1 MISFDSEHGPI
12 WYRNMLLEGFDLNQ
26 IQDLEGARQAV
37 VLLLN
42 LVETL
47 KTENQELREQI
58 QHLRDE
64 INRLKGEQGK
74 PNIKPNRK
82 KRASSN
88 HSSEQ
93 ERRQPQER
101 KKRRKL
107 DRVQVDRSEELDVEP
122 ERLPADAE
130 FKGHEE
136 VTVQD
141 LSIRTDNVLFRK
153 RKYYSASEGKT
164 YLAELPPGYEG
175 EFGPGLKSLAI
186 VMHFGMQATEPKIL
200 EFFGHFGIQISSGQ
214 LSNILIKDK
223 EPFHAEKDV
232 IYEAGL
238 CSSPWQHIDETG
250 ARVNGQNQHCHIVC
264 NPLYS
269 AYFTTE
275 KKDRLTV
282 IDVLRNTGERRFL
295 LNDEAHELLRSLRV
309 SARVI
314 AQLNGLPHEQELG
327 ESEFTGWLNQHLPNL
342 GPQQRSR
349 ILDAAAIAAYHTQTE
364 FPVVELLIGDDAP
377 QFKLV
382 TEELFLCW
390 IHEGRHYKKLIPHVA
405 YHRQLLDDFLTRYWR
420 LYGQLLA
427 YRGHPTEEDRLHLT
441 GEFDEL
447 FSTVTGYDALD
458 ERIAKTKAKKE
469 SMLMVLEHPEIPL
482 HNNSA
487 ELAARKQVRRR
498 KISFGTRSEDG
509 TKAWDTF
516 ATLEATAKK
525 LDVSFYEYI
534 YDRVSTAYRMPSLA
548 DLISTRA
555 EPLQL
560 GASWLSP

>member
-1 MISFDSEHGPI
+1 VST
-12 WYRNMLLEGFDLNQ
+12 LLEGFDPNQ
-26 IQDLEGARQAV
+26 IQDLEGARQAIV
-37 VLLLN
+37 MLLN

-47 KTENQELREQI
+47 KAENQALREQV
-58 QHLRDE
+58 QRLRDE

-74 PNIKPNRK
+74 PNVKPNRQ
-82 KRASSN
+82 KRVSSD

-93 ERRQPQER
+93 ERRKPKGR

-107 DRVQVDRSEELDVEP
+107 DRVKIDRTEELDVEP

-141 LSIRTDNVLFRK
+141 LSIHTDNVLFRK

-175 EFGPGLKSLAI
+175 EFGPGIKSLAI
-186 VMHFGMQATEPKIL
+186 VMHFGMQTTEPKIL
-200 EFFGHFGIQISSGQ
+200 EFFGHFGVQISSGQ

-223 EPFHAEKDV
+223 ETFHAEKDA

-238 CSSPWQHIDETG
+238 RSSPWQHIDETG

-275 KKDRLTV
+275 KKNRLTV
-282 IDVLRNTGERRFL
+282 IDVLRNSSERRFL
-295 LNDEAHELLRSLRV
+295 LNDEALELLGSLRV

-314 AQLNGLPHEQELG
+314 GQLNGLPHEQELG
-327 ESEFTGWLNQHLPNL
+327 EREFTGLLSEHLPAL
-342 GPQQRSR
+342 GPQQFSR
-349 ILDAAAIAAYHTQTE
+349 ILDAAAIAAYHAQTG
-364 FPVVELLIGDDAP
+364 FPVVELFICDDAP

-382 TEELFLCW
+382 TDELSLCW

-405 YHRQLLDDFLTRYWR
+405 YHRQLLDDFLKRYWGF
-420 LYGQLLA
+420 YGQLLV
-427 YRGHPTEEDRLHLT
+427 YRGHPTEEDRIRLT
-441 GEFDEL
+441 SEFDEL

-458 ERIAKTKAKKE
+458 ERIAKTQAKKE

-487 ELAARKQVRRR
+487 ELAARKRVRRR

-525 LDVSFYEYI
+525 LGVSFFEYI
-534 YDRVSTAYRMPSLA
+534 YDRISSAYRMPSLA

-555 EPLQL
+555 EYLQL
-560 GASWLSP
+560 GASWLPP

>member
-1 MISFDSEHGPI
+1 
-12 WYRNMLLEGFDLNQ
+12 LLEGFDPNQ
-26 IQDLEGARQAV
+26 IQDLEGARQAIV
-37 VLLLN
+37 MLLN

-47 KTENQELREQI
+47 KTESQALREQN
-58 QHLRDE
+58 QRLRDE
-64 INRLKGEQGK
+64 VNRLKGEQGK
-74 PNIKPNRK
+74 PNIKPNRQ
-82 KRASSN
+82 RRVSAN
-88 HSSEQ
+88 HSSEA
-93 ERRQPQER
+93 ERRQPQKR

-107 DRVQVDRSEELDVEP
+107 DRVKIDRIEELDVEP

-136 VTVQD
+136 VVVQD
-141 LSIRTDNVLFRK
+141 LRMDTDNVLFRK

-164 YLAELPPGYEG
+164 YLAELPPGYQG
-175 EFGPGLKSLAI
+175 EFGPSIKSLAI
-186 VMHFGMQATEPKIL
+186 VMHFGMQTTEPKIR

-214 LSNILIKDK
+214 LSNILIKDN
-223 EPFHAEKDV
+223 ETFHAEKDA

-238 CSSPWQHIDETG
+238 RSSPWQHIDETG
-250 ARVNGQNQHCHIVC
+250 ARVKGQNQHCHIVC

-282 IDVLRNTGERRFL
+282 IDVLSNASERRFL
-295 LNDEAHELLRSLRV
+295 LNDEAFELLRSLRV
-309 SARVI
+309 STRVI
-314 AQLNGLPHEQELG
+314 GQLNRLPLEQEWG
-327 ESEFTGWLNQHLPNL
+327 ESEFTGLLNQHLPNL
-342 GPQQRSR
+342 GPQQFSR
-349 ILDAAAIAAYHTQTE
+349 ILDAAAIAAYHAQIGL
-364 FPVVELLIGDDAP
+364 PVVELLIGDDAP

-382 TEELFLCW
+382 TDEFSLCW

-420 LYGQLLA
+420 FYGQLLV
-427 YRGHPTEEDRLHLT
+427 YRGHPTEEDSIRLAD
-441 GEFDEL
+441 EFDEL
-447 FSTVTGYDALD
+447 FSTVTRYEALD

-469 SMLMVLEHPEIPL
+469 SMLIVLEHPELPL

-487 ELAARKQVRRR
+487 ELAARKRVRRK

-525 LDVSFYEYI
+525 LGVSFFEYI
-534 YDRVSTAYRMPSLA
+534 YDRISNAYKMPCLA

-555 EPLQL
+555 EHLQL
-560 GASWLSP
+560 GASWLPP

>member
-1 MISFDSEHGPI
+1 VST
-12 WYRNMLLEGFDLNQ
+12 LLEGFDPTQ
-26 IQDLEGARQAV
+26 IQDLEGSRQAIMM
-37 VLLLN
+37 LLN

-47 KTENQELREQI
+47 KTEKQELREQV
-58 QHLRDE
+58 QRLRDE

-74 PNIKPNRK
+74 PNVKPNK
-82 KRASSN
+82 PKREPSD

-93 ERRQPQER
+93 ERHKPKKRR
-101 KKRRKL
+101 KRRKL
-107 DRVQVDRSEELDVEP
+107 DKIKIDRIEELDVEP
-122 ERLPADAE
+122 ERLPADAK
-130 FKGHEE
+130 FKDYEE

-141 LSIRTDNVLFRK
+141 LSIHTDNVLFRK

-164 YLAELPPGYEG
+164 YLAELPLGYEG
-175 EFGPGLKSLAI
+175 EFGPGIKSLAV
-186 VMHFGMQATEPKIL
+186 VMHFGMQTTEPRIR

-214 LSNILIKDK
+214 LSNLLIKDK
-223 EPFHAEKDV
+223 EPFHAEKDA
-232 IYEAGL
+232 IYEAGIH
-238 CSSPWQHIDETG
+238 SSPWQHIDDTS
-250 ARVNGQNQHCHIVC
+250 ARVKGQNQHCHIVC

-282 IDVLRNTGERRFL
+282 IDVLWNSSERRFL
-295 LNDEAHELLRSLRV
+295 LNDESFELLRSLGV

-314 AQLNGLPHEQELG
+314 GQLNALPHEQELG
-327 ESEFTGWLNQHLPNL
+327 EDEFTGLLKQHLPNL
-342 GPQQRSR
+342 GVQQRKW
-349 ILDAAAIAAYHTQTE
+349 ILDATAIAAYHAQTD
-364 FPVVELLIGDDAP
+364 FPVVELLICDDAP

-382 TEELFLCW
+382 TDALSLCW
-390 IHEGRHYKKLIPHVA
+390 IHEGRHYKKLVPHVA
-405 YHRQLLDDFLTRYWR
+405 YHRQLLDDFRKRYWD
-420 LYGQLLA
+420 LYDQLLV
-427 YRGHPTEEDRLHLT
+427 YRGHPTAEDHLRLAD
-441 GEFDEL
+441 EFDDL

-469 SMLMVLEHPEIPL
+469 SLLMVLEYPEIPL

-487 ELAARKQVRRR
+487 ELAARKRVRRR

-516 ATLEATAKK
+516 ATMEATAKK

-534 YDRVSTAYRMPSLA
+534 YDRVSGTYKMPNLA

-555 EPLQL
+555 EHLQL
-560 GASWLSP
+560 GVSWLPP

>member
-1 MISFDSEHGPI
+1 MVI
-12 WYRNMLLEGFDLNQ
+12 EGFDPNQ
-26 IQDLEGARQAV
+26 IQDLEGARQAIV
-37 VLLLN
+37 MLLN

-47 KTENQELREQI
+47 KAENQELREQV
-58 QHLRDE
+58 QRLRDE

-74 PNIKPNRK
+74 PNVKPNRQ
-82 KRASSN
+82 KRECSD

-93 ERRQPQER
+93 ERRKPKKR

-107 DRVQVDRSEELDVEP
+107 DRVKIDRTEELDVEP
-122 ERLPADAE
+122 ERLPADAK

-141 LSIRTDNVLFRK
+141 LSIHTDNVLFRK

-164 YLAELPPGYEG
+164 YLAELPSGYEG
-175 EFGPGLKSLAI
+175 EFGPGIKSLAI
-186 VMHFGMQATEPKIL
+186 VMHCGMQTTEPKIL

-223 EPFHAEKDV
+223 ETFHAEKDA

-238 CSSPWQHIDETG
+238 RSSPWQHIDETR
-250 ARVNGQNQHCHIVC
+250 ARVNGQNQHCHIMC

-275 KKDRLTV
+275 KKDRRTV
-282 IDVLRNTGERRFL
+282 IDVLRNASERRFL
-295 LNDEAHELLRSLRV
+295 LNDEAFELLRSLRV

-314 AQLNGLPHEQELG
+314 GQLNGLPHEQEWC
-327 ESEFTGWLNQHLPNL
+327 ESEFTGWLNQYLPNL
-342 GPQQRSR
+342 GPQQFSR
-349 ILDAAAIAAYHTQTE
+349 ILDAAAIAAYHVQTG
-364 FPVVELLIGDDAP
+364 FPVVELLICDDAP

-382 TEELFLCW
+382 TDELFLCW

-405 YHRQLLDDFLTRYWR
+405 YHRQLLDDFLERYWGF
-420 LYGQLLA
+420 YGQLLV
-427 YRGHPTEEDRLHLT
+427 YRGHPTEEDRFRLT
-441 GEFDEL
+441 SDFDEL
-447 FSTVTGYDALD
+447 FSTTTGYDALD
-458 ERIAKTKAKKE
+458 ERITKTKAKKK
-469 SMLMVLEHPEIPL
+469 SLLMVLEHPEIPL
-482 HNNSA
+482 HNNPA
-487 ELAARKQVRRR
+487 ELAARKRVRRR

-525 LDVSFYEYI
+525 LGVSFYEYI
-534 YDRVSTAYRMPSLA
+534 YDRISGAYRMPCLA

-555 EPLQL
+555 EHLQL
-560 GASWLSP
+560 GASWLPP

>member
-1 MISFDSEHGPI
+1 VST
-12 WYRNMLLEGFDLNQ
+12 LLERFDPNQ
-26 IQDLEGARQAV
+26 IQDLEGARQAIV
-37 VLLLN
+37 MLLN

-47 KTENQELREQI
+47 KTENQELREQV
-58 QHLRDE
+58 QRLRDE

-74 PNIKPNRK
+74 PNVKPNRQ
-82 KRASSN
+82 KRVSSD

-93 ERRQPQER
+93 ERRKPKKR
-101 KKRRKL
+101 KKRHKL
-107 DRVQVDRSEELDVEP
+107 DKVKIDRTEELDVEP
-122 ERLPADAE
+122 ARLPADAQ

-141 LSIRTDNVLFRK
+141 LSIHTDNILFRK

-175 EFGPGLKSLAI
+175 EYGPGIKSLAI
-186 VMHFGMQATEPKIL
+186 VMHFGMQATEPKLL
-200 EFFGHFGIQISSGQ
+200 EFFSHFGIQISSGQ

-223 EPFHAEKDV
+223 DSFHAEKDAV
-232 IYEAGL
+232 YEAGVR
-238 CSSPWQHIDETG
+238 SSPWQHIDETG

-275 KKDRLTV
+275 KKNRLTV
-282 IDVLRNTGERRFL
+282 IDVLRNSNERRFR
-295 LNDEAHELLRSLRV
+295 LNDETFELLRSLRV

-314 AQLNGLPHEQELG
+314 GQLDGFPREQEWG
-327 ESEFTGWLNQHLPNL
+327 ESEFTGLLNQHLPDL
-342 GPQQRSR
+342 GPQPFSR
-349 ILDAAAIAAYHTQTE
+349 ILDAAAIAAYHAQTG
-364 FPVVELLIGDDAP
+364 FPVVELLICDDAP

-382 TEELFLCW
+382 TDELFLCW
-390 IHEGRHYKKLIPHVA
+390 IHEGRHYKKLIPHIP
-405 YHRQLLDDFLTRYWR
+405 YHRQLLDDFLTRYWGF
-420 LYGQLLA
+420 YDQLLV
-427 YRGHPTEEDRLHLT
+427 YRGHPSEKDRIRLT

-458 ERIAKTKAKKE
+458 ERIIKTQAKKE
-469 SMLMVLEHPEIPL
+469 SLLMVLEHPEIPL

-487 ELAARKQVRRR
+487 ELAARKRVRRK

-525 LDVSFYEYI
+525 LGVSFYEYI
-534 YDRVSTAYRMPSLA
+534 YDRISCAYRMPSLA
-548 DLISTRA
+548 DLISMRTQHLR
-555 EPLQL
+555 L
-560 GASWLSP
+560 GTSWLPRKSIRC

>member
-1 MISFDSEHGPI
+1 VST
-12 WYRNMLLEGFDLNQ
+12 LLEGFDPNQ
-26 IQDLEGARQAV
+26 IQDLEGARQTIV
-37 VLLLN
+37 MLLN

-47 KTENQELREQI
+47 KAENQALREQV
-58 QHLRDE
+58 QRLRDE
-64 INRLKGEQGK
+64 INRLKGEQGRPKVK
-74 PNIKPNRK
+74 P
-82 KRASSN
+82 KRQKRVSSDY
-88 HSSEQ
+88 SSEQ
-93 ERRQPQER
+93 ERRKPKGR

-107 DRVQVDRSEELDVEP
+107 DRVKIDRTEELDVEP

-141 LSIRTDNVLFRK
+141 LSIHTDNVLFRK

-175 EFGPGLKSLAI
+175 EFGPGIKSLAI
-186 VMHFGMQATEPKIL
+186 VMHFGMQTTEPKIL

-214 LSNILIKDK
+214 LSNMLIKDQ
-223 EPFHAEKDV
+223 ETFHAEKDA

-238 CSSPWQHIDETG
+238 RSSPWQHIDETG

-275 KKDRLTV
+275 KKNRLTV
-282 IDVLRNTGERRFL
+282 VDVLRNSSERRFL
-295 LNDEAHELLRSLRV
+295 LNDEALELLRSLRV

-314 AQLNGLPHEQELG
+314 GQLNALPHEQELG
-327 ESEFTGWLNQHLPNL
+327 ESEFTGLLDQHLPDL
-342 GPQQRSR
+342 GPQQFSR
-349 ILDAAAIAAYHTQTE
+349 ILDAAAIAAYHAQTG
-364 FPVVELLIGDDAP
+364 FPVVEVLICDDAP

-382 TEELFLCW
+382 TDELSLCW

-405 YHRQLLDDFLTRYWR
+405 HHRQLLDDFLTRYWGF
-420 LYGQLLA
+420 YGQLLV
-427 YRGHPTEEDRLHLT
+427 YRGHPTEEDRIRSSS
-441 GEFDEL
+441 EFDDL
-447 FSTVTGYDALD
+447 FSTATGYDALD
-458 ERIAKTKAKKE
+458 ERIAKTKGKKT
-469 SMLMVLEHPEIPL
+469 SMLIVLEHPEIPL

-487 ELAARKQVRRR
+487 ELAARKRVRRR

-525 LDVSFYEYI
+525 LGVSFFEYI
-534 YDRVSTAYRMPSLA
+534 YDRISSAYRMPSLA

-555 EPLQL
+555 EYLQL
-560 GASWLSP
+560 GASWLPP

>member
-1 MISFDSEHGPI
+1 
-12 WYRNMLLEGFDLNQ
+12 LLEGFDPTQ
-26 IQDLEGARQAV
+26 IQDLEGSRQAIMM
-37 VLLLN
+37 LLN

-47 KTENQELREQI
+47 KTENQELREQV
-58 QHLRDE
+58 QRLRDE

-74 PNIKPNRK
+74 PNIKPNRQ
-82 KRASSN
+82 KREPSN

-93 ERRQPQER
+93 ERRKPKKR
-101 KKRRKL
+101 RKRRKL
-107 DRVQVDRSEELDVEP
+107 DKIKIDRIEELDVEP
-122 ERLPADAE
+122 ERLPADAK
-130 FKGHEE
+130 FKDYEE

-141 LSIRTDNVLFRK
+141 LSIHTDNVLFRK

-164 YLAELPPGYEG
+164 YLAELPLGYAG
-175 EFGPGLKSLAI
+175 EFGPSIKSLAI
-186 VMHFGMQATEPKIL
+186 VMHFGMQTTEPKIR

-214 LSNILIKDK
+214 LSNLLIKDK
-223 EPFHAEKDV
+223 EPFHAEKDA
-232 IYEAGL
+232 IYEEGVR
-238 CSSPWQHIDETG
+238 SSPWQHIDDTG
-250 ARVNGQNQHCHIVC
+250 ARVNGQNQHCHVVC

-282 IDVLRNTGERRFL
+282 IDVLWNTSERRFL
-295 LNDEAHELLRSLRV
+295 LNDEALGLLSSLRV

-314 AQLNGLPHEQELG
+314 GQLDVLPHEQEMG
-327 ESEFTGWLNQHLPNL
+327 EDEFAGLLDQHWPNV
-342 GPQQRSR
+342 GPQQRKWV
-349 ILDAAAIAAYHTQTE
+349 LDATAIAAYHAQTE
-364 FPVVELLIGDDAP
+364 FPVVELLICDDAP

-382 TEELFLCW
+382 TDELSLCW
-390 IHEGRHYKKLIPHVA
+390 IHDGRHYKKIIPHLA
-405 YHRQLLDDFLTRYWR
+405 YHRQLLDNFRKRYWD
-420 LYGQLLA
+420 LYNQLLL
-427 YRGHPTEEDRLHLT
+427 YREHPTAEDGIRLT
-441 GEFDEL
+441 SEFDEL

-458 ERIAKTKAKKE
+458 ERIAKTKAKQE

-487 ELAARKQVRRR
+487 ELTARKRVRRR

-534 YDRVSTAYRMPSLA
+534 YDRISGAYRMPCLA
-548 DLISTRA
+548 DLIPTQA
-555 EPLQL
+555 QHLQL
-560 GASWLSP
+560 GASWLPP

>member
-1 MISFDSEHGPI
+1 
-12 WYRNMLLEGFDLNQ
+12 MLLESFDPNQ
-26 IQDLEGARQAV
+26 IQDLEGARQAIV
-37 VLLLN
+37 MLLN

-47 KTENQELREQI
+47 KAENQELREQV
-58 QHLRDE
+58 QRLRDE

-74 PNIKPNRK
+74 PNIKPNRQ
-82 KRASSN
+82 KRVSSD
-88 HSSEQ
+88 HSSER
-93 ERRQPQER
+93 ERRKPRGR

-107 DRVQVDRSEELDVEP
+107 ERVKIDRTEELDVEP

-141 LSIRTDNVLFRK
+141 LSIHTDNVLFRK

-175 EFGPGLKSLAI
+175 EFGPGIKSLAI
-186 VMHFGMQATEPKIL
+186 VMHFGMQTTEPKIL
-200 EFFGHFGIQISSGQ
+200 EFFGHFGIQLSSGQ

-223 EPFHAEKDV
+223 ETFHAEKDA

-238 CSSPWQHIDETG
+238 RSSPWQHIDETG

-275 KKDRLTV
+275 KKNRLTV
-282 IDVLRNTGERRFL
+282 IDVLRNSSQRRFL
-295 LNDEAHELLRSLRV
+295 LNDEAFELLGSLRV
-309 SARVI
+309 SARVVG
-314 AQLNGLPHEQELG
+314 QLNGLPHEQELG
-327 ESEFTGWLNQHLPNL
+327 ESEFTGLLNEHLPAL
-342 GPQQRSR
+342 GPQQFSR
-349 ILDAAAIAAYHTQTE
+349 ILDAAAIAAYHAQTG
-364 FPVVELLIGDDAP
+364 FPVVELFICDDAP

-382 TEELFLCW
+382 TDELSLCW

-405 YHRQLLDDFLTRYWR
+405 YHRQLLDDFLKRYWGF
-420 LYGQLLA
+420 YGQLLV
-427 YRGHPTEEDRLHLT
+427 YRGHPTEEDCFRLT
-441 GEFDEL
+441 SEFDDL
-447 FSTVTGYDALD
+447 FSTLTGYDALD

-487 ELAARKQVRRR
+487 ELAARKRVRRR

-525 LDVSFYEYI
+525 LGVSFFEYI
-534 YDRVSTAYRMPSLA
+534 YDRISSAYRMPSLA

-555 EPLQL
+555 EHLQL
-560 GASWLSP
+560 GASWLPP

>member
-1 MISFDSEHGPI
+1 M
-12 WYRNMLLEGFDLNQ
+12 
-26 IQDLEGARQAV
+26 
-37 VLLLN
+37 LLN

-47 KTENQELREQI
+47 KAENQELREQV
-58 QHLRDE
+58 QRLRDE

-74 PNIKPNRK
+74 PNIKPNRQ
-82 KRASSN
+82 KRVSSD
-88 HSSEQ
+88 HSSER
-93 ERRQPQER
+93 ERRKPRKR

-107 DRVQVDRSEELDVEP
+107 DRVKIDRTEELDVEP

-130 FKGHEE
+130 FKGHEA

-141 LSIRTDNVLFRK
+141 LSIHTDNVLFRK

-175 EFGPGLKSLAI
+175 AFGPGIKSLAV
-186 VMHFGMQATEPKIL
+186 VMHFGMQTTEPKIL
-200 EFFGHFGIQISSGQ
+200 DFFGHFGIQISSGQ

-223 EPFHAEKDV
+223 ETFHAEKDA

-238 CSSPWQHIDETG
+238 RSGPWQHIDETG

-275 KKDRLTV
+275 KKNRLTV
-282 IDVLRNTGERRFL
+282 VDVLRNSSERAFL
-295 LNDEAHELLRSLRV
+295 LNDEAFELLGSLRV

-314 AQLNGLPHEQELG
+314 GQLNGLPHERELG
-327 ESEFTGWLNQHLPNL
+327 ESEFTGLLNQHLPAL
-342 GPQQRSR
+342 GPQQFSR
-349 ILDAAAIAAYHTQTE
+349 ILDAAAIAAYHAQTG
-364 FPVVELLIGDDAP
+364 FPVVGLFICDDAP

-382 TEELFLCW
+382 TDELSLCW

-405 YHRQLLDDFLTRYWR
+405 YHRQLLDDFLKHYWGF
-420 LYGQLLA
+420 YGQLLV
-427 YRGHPTEEDRLHLT
+427 YRGHPTEEDRIRLSS
-441 GEFDEL
+441 EFDEL

-487 ELAARKQVRRR
+487 ELAARKRVRRR

-525 LDVSFYEYI
+525 LGVSFFEYI
-534 YDRVSTAYRMPSLA
+534 YDRISGAYRMPSLA

-555 EPLQL
+555 EHLQL
-560 GASWLSP
+560 GASWLPP

>member
-1 MISFDSEHGPI
+1 
-12 WYRNMLLEGFDLNQ
+12 MLLEGFDPNQ
-26 IQDLEGARQAV
+26 IQDLEGARQAIV
-37 VLLLN
+37 MLFN

-47 KTENQELREQI
+47 KTENQALREQN
-58 QHLRDE
+58 QRLRDE
-64 INRLKGEQGK
+64 VNRLKGEQGK
-74 PNIKPNRK
+74 PNIKPNRQ
-82 KRASSN
+82 KRVSAN
-88 HSSEQ
+88 HSSEP
-93 ERRQPQER
+93 ERRQPQKR

-107 DRVQVDRSEELDVEP
+107 DRVKIDRTEELDVEP

-136 VTVQD
+136 VVVQD
-141 LSIRTDNVLFRK
+141 LRIDTDNVLFRK
-153 RKYYSASEGKT
+153 RKYYSASGGKT
-164 YLAELPPGYEG
+164 YLAELPPGYQG
-175 EFGPGLKSLAI
+175 EFGPSIKSLAI
-186 VMHFGMQATEPKIL
+186 VMHFGMQSTEPKIL
-200 EFFGHFGIQISSGQ
+200 GFFGHFGIQISSGQ

-223 EPFHAEKDV
+223 EPFHAEKDA

-238 CSSPWQHIDETG
+238 RSSPWQHIDETG
-250 ARVNGQNQHCHIVC
+250 ARVKGQNQHCHIVC

-282 IDVLRNTGERRFL
+282 IDVLSNASERRFL
-295 LNDEAHELLRSLRV
+295 LNDEAFELLRSLRV
-309 SARVI
+309 STRVI
-314 AQLNGLPHEQELG
+314 GQLNRLPLEQEWG

-342 GPQQRSR
+342 GPQQFSR
-349 ILDAAAIAAYHTQTE
+349 ILDAAAIAAYHAQTG

-382 TEELFLCW
+382 TDEFSLCW

-420 LYGQLLA
+420 FYGQLLV
-427 YRGHPTEEDRLHLT
+427 YRGHPTEEDSIRLAD
-441 GEFDEL
+441 EFDEL
-447 FSTVTGYDALD
+447 FSTVTGYDTLD

-469 SMLMVLEHPEIPL
+469 SMLIVLEHPEIPL
-482 HNNSA
+482 HNNLA
-487 ELAARKQVRRR
+487 ELAARKRVRRR

-525 LDVSFYEYI
+525 LGVSFYEYI
-534 YDRVSTAYRMPSLA
+534 YDRISNAYKMPSLA
-548 DLISTRA
+548 DLISRRA
-555 EPLQL
+555 EHLQL
-560 GASWLSP
+560 GASWLPP

>member
-1 MISFDSEHGPI
+1 VSA
-12 WYRNMLLEGFDLNQ
+12 LLEGFDPTQ
-26 IQDLEGARQAV
+26 IQDLEGARKASV
-37 VLLLN
+37 MLLN

-47 KTENQELREQI
+47 KAENQGLREQV
-58 QHLRDE
+58 QRLRDE

-74 PNIKPNRK
+74 PSIKPNRQ
-82 KRASSN
+82 KRVSSD
-88 HSSEQ
+88 HSSERERHKPK
-93 ERRQPQER
+93 ERR
-101 KKRRKL
+101 KRRKL
-107 DRVQVDRSEELDVEP
+107 DRVKIDRIEELDVEP

-130 FKGHEE
+130 FKGYEE

-141 LSIRTDNVLFRK
+141 LSIHTDNVLFRK

-164 YLAELPPGYEG
+164 YLAGLPPGYEG
-175 EFGPGLKSLAI
+175 EFGPGIKSLAI
-186 VMHFGMQATEPKIL
+186 VMHFGMQTTEPKIL

-223 EPFHAEKDV
+223 EPFRAEKDA

-238 CSSPWQHIDETG
+238 RSSPWQHIDETS

-275 KKDRLTV
+275 RKDRLTV
-282 IDVLRNTGERRFL
+282 IDVLSNSSERRFL
-295 LNDEAHELLRSLRV
+295 LNDAAFELLRSLRV

-314 AQLNGLPHEQELG
+314 GQLNCLPHEQEFG
-327 ESEFTGWLNQHLPNL
+327 EREFTDLLDQHLPNL
-342 GPQQRSR
+342 GLQQRKWV
-349 ILDAAAIAAYHTQTE
+349 LDATAIAAYHAQTG
-364 FPVVELLIGDDAP
+364 FPVVELLICDDAP

-382 TEELFLCW
+382 TDELSLCW

-405 YHRQLLDDFLTRYWR
+405 YHRQLLDDFLKRYWGF
-420 LYGQLLA
+420 YGQLLV
-427 YRGHPTEEDRLHLT
+427 YRGHPTAEDRTRLA
-441 GEFDEL
+441 GEFDAL

-458 ERIAKTKAKKE
+458 ERIAKTKAKKK
-469 SMLMVLEHPEIPL
+469 SLLMVLEHPEIPL

-487 ELAARKQVRRR
+487 ELAARKRVRRR

-516 ATLEATAKK
+516 ATLEATTKK
-525 LDVSFYEYI
+525 LGVSFYEYI
-534 YDRVSTAYRMPSLA
+534 YDRIAGAYKMPSLA

-555 EPLQL
+555 EHLRL
-560 GASWLSP
+560 GASWLPP

>member
-1 MISFDSEHGPI
+1 
-12 WYRNMLLEGFDLNQ
+12 LLEGFDPNQ
-26 IQDLEGARQAV
+26 IQDLEGARQAIV
-37 VLLLN
+37 MLLN

-47 KTENQELREQI
+47 KTESQALREQN
-58 QHLRDE
+58 QRLRDE
-64 INRLKGEQGK
+64 VNRLKGEQGK
-74 PNIKPNRK
+74 PNIKPNRQ
-82 KRASSN
+82 KRLSAN
-88 HSSEQ
+88 HSSEP
-93 ERRQPQER
+93 ERRQPRKR

-107 DRVQVDRSEELDVEP
+107 DRVKIDRTEELDVEP

-136 VTVQD
+136 VVVQD
-141 LSIRTDNVLFRK
+141 LRMDTDNVLFRK

-164 YLAELPPGYEG
+164 YLAELPLGYHG
-175 EFGPGLKSLAI
+175 EFGPGIKSLAI
-186 VMHFGMQATEPKIL
+186 VMHFGMQTTEPKIL

-223 EPFHAEKDV
+223 ETFHAEKDA

-238 CSSPWQHIDETG
+238 RSSPWQHIDETG
-250 ARVNGQNQHCHIVC
+250 ARVKGQNQHCHIVC

-282 IDVLRNTGERRFL
+282 IDVLSNASERRFL
-295 LNDEAHELLRSLRV
+295 LNDEAFELLRSLRV
-309 SARVI
+309 STRVI
-314 AQLNGLPHEQELG
+314 GQLNRLPLEQEWG
-327 ESEFTGWLNQHLPNL
+327 ESEFTVLLNQHLPNL
-342 GPQQRSR
+342 GPQQFSR
-349 ILDAAAIAAYHTQTE
+349 ILDAAAIAAYHAQTG
-364 FPVVELLIGDDAP
+364 FPVVELLVGDDAP

-382 TEELFLCW
+382 TDEFSLCW

-405 YHRQLLDDFLTRYWR
+405 YHRQLLDDFLTHYWR
-420 LYGQLLA
+420 FYGQLLV
-427 YRGHPTEEDRLHLT
+427 YRGHPTEEDSIRLAD
-441 GEFDEL
+441 EFDEL
-447 FSTVTGYDALD
+447 FSTVTGYEALD

-469 SMLMVLEHPEIPL
+469 SMLIVLEHPEIPL

-487 ELAARKQVRRR
+487 ELAARKRVRRR

-525 LDVSFYEYI
+525 LGVSFYEYI
-534 YDRVSTAYRMPSLA
+534 YDRISNAYKMPSLA
-548 DLISTRA
+548 HLISRRA
-555 EPLQL
+555 EHLQL
-560 GASWLSP
+560 GASWLPP

>member
-1 MISFDSEHGPI
+1 M
-12 WYRNMLLEGFDLNQ
+12 LEGFDPNQ
-26 IQDLEGARQAV
+26 IQDLEGARQAIV
-37 VLLLN
+37 MLLN

-47 KTENQELREQI
+47 KTENQELREQV

-74 PNIKPNRK
+74 PNIKPNGK
-82 KRASSN
+82 KRASSD

-93 ERRQPQER
+93 ERRKPKER

-107 DRVQVDRSEELDVEP
+107 DRVKIDRVEELDIEP

-141 LSIRTDNVLFRK
+141 ISIHTDNVLFRK
-153 RKYYSASEGKT
+153 RKYYSVSENKT

-175 EFGPGLKSLAI
+175 EYGPGIKSLAI

-200 EFFGHFGIQISSGQ
+200 EFFAHFGIQLSAGQ

-223 EPFHAEKDV
+223 ETFHAEKEA

-238 CSSPWQHIDETG
+238 RSSPWQHIDETG

-282 IDVLRNTGERRFL
+282 IDVLRNSSERRFL
-295 LNDEAHELLRSLRV
+295 LNDEACELLRSLRV
-309 SARVI
+309 SARLI
-314 AQLNGLPHEQELG
+314 GQLNGLPREQELG
-327 ESEFTGWLNQHLPNL
+327 ESEFTGLLNQHLPDL

-349 ILDAAAIAAYHTQTE
+349 ILDAAAISAYHAQTG
-364 FPVVELLIGDDAP
+364 FPVVELLICDDAP

-382 TEELFLCW
+382 TNELSLCW

-405 YHRQLLDDFLTRYWR
+405 YHRQLLDDFLKRYWNF
-420 LYGQLLA
+420 YGQLLV
-427 YRGHPTEEDRLHLT
+427 YRRHPSEEDRIRLSE
-441 GEFDEL
+441 EFDEL
-447 FSTVTGYDALD
+447 FSTVSGYEALD
-458 ERIAKTKAKKE
+458 ERIAKTKAKKA
-469 SMLMVLEHPEIPL
+469 SMLMVLVHPEIPL

-487 ELAARKQVRRR
+487 ELAARKRVRRR

-525 LDVSFYEYI
+525 LGVSFYEYI
-534 YDRVSTAYRMPSLA
+534 YDRIAGAYKIPGLA
-548 DLISTRA
+548 DLISRRV
-555 EPLQL
+555 EHLRL
-560 GASWLSP
+560 GASWLPP

>member
-1 MISFDSEHGPI
+1 
-12 WYRNMLLEGFDLNQ
+12 LLEGFDPTQ
-26 IQDLEGARQAV
+26 IQDLEGSRQAIMM
-37 VLLLN
+37 LLN

-47 KTENQELREQI
+47 KTENQELREQV
-58 QHLRDE
+58 QRLRDE

-74 PNIKPNRK
+74 PNIKPNRQ
-82 KRASSN
+82 KREPSN

-93 ERRQPQER
+93 ERRKPKKR
-101 KKRRKL
+101 RKRRKL
-107 DRVQVDRSEELDVEP
+107 DKIKIDRIEELDVEP
-122 ERLPADAE
+122 ERLPADAK
-130 FKGHEE
+130 FKDYEE

-141 LSIRTDNVLFRK
+141 LSIHTDNVLFRK

-164 YLAELPPGYEG
+164 YLVELPLGYAG
-175 EFGPGLKSLAI
+175 EFGPSIKSLAI
-186 VMHFGMQATEPKIL
+186 VMHFGMQTTEPKIR

-214 LSNILIKDK
+214 LSNLLIKDK
-223 EPFHAEKDV
+223 EPFHAEKDA
-232 IYEAGL
+232 IYEEGVR
-238 CSSPWQHIDETG
+238 SSPWQHIDDTG
-250 ARVNGQNQHCHIVC
+250 ARVNGQNQHCHVVC

-282 IDVLRNTGERRFL
+282 IDVLWNTSERRFL
-295 LNDEAHELLRSLRV
+295 LNDEALGLLSSLRV

-314 AQLNGLPHEQELG
+314 GQLDVLPHEQEMG
-327 ESEFTGWLNQHLPNL
+327 EDEFAGLLDQHWPNV
-342 GPQQRSR
+342 GPQQRKWV
-349 ILDAAAIAAYHTQTE
+349 LDATAIAAYHAQTE
-364 FPVVELLIGDDAP
+364 FPVVELLICDDAP

-382 TEELFLCW
+382 TDELSLCW
-390 IHEGRHYKKLIPHVA
+390 IHDGRHYKKIIPHLA
-405 YHRQLLDDFLTRYWR
+405 YHRQLLDNFRKRYWD
-420 LYGQLLA
+420 LYNQLLL
-427 YRGHPTEEDRLHLT
+427 YREHPTAEDGIRLT
-441 GEFDEL
+441 SEFDEL

-458 ERIAKTKAKKE
+458 ERIAKTKAKQE

-487 ELAARKQVRRR
+487 ELTARKRVRRR

-534 YDRVSTAYRMPSLA
+534 YDRISGAYRMPCLA
-548 DLISTRA
+548 DLIPTQA
-555 EPLQL
+555 QHLQL
-560 GASWLSP
+560 GASWLPP